1 MNKILH
7 FTSIVFFALFSVS
20 MTYAQDDFAKF
31 EKNKQVNNVIVNK
44 KMFEMM
50 SNVKVEPNSDEERV
64 YFNLIKK
71 LTMLKVFN
79 SNASQVKPEMKTA
92 VNNYIVSQGMKE
104 VINKKDDSS
113 LITIY
118 IDKDGNT
125 KNISQLVMFNEGTAD
140 GKENIIMLIT
150 GQFSL
155 EELTALTNKMNLP
168 LGGTLKTLK

>member
-31 EKNKQVNNVIVNK
+31 EKNKQINNVIVNK

-50 SNVKVEPNSDEERV
+50 ANVKVEANTDEERA

-79 SNASQVKPEMKTA
+79 SSASQVKPEMKTT
-92 VNNYIVSQGMKE
+92 VNNYISAQGLKE
-104 VINKKDDSS
+104 VLNKKDNNST
-113 LITIY
+113 ITIY
-118 IDKDGNT
+118 IDKDGNS
-125 KNISQLVMFNEGTAD
+125 KNASQLVMFNEGIVD
-140 GKENIIMLIT
+140 GQESIIMLIT

-155 EELTALTNKMNLP
+155 DELTALTNKMKLP
-168 LGGTLKTLK
+168 LGNTLKTLK

>member
-50 SNVKVEPNSDEERV
+50 SNVKVEPNSDEERM

-79 SNASQVKPEMKTA
+79 SNAPQVKPDMKTT
-92 VNNYIVSQGMKE
+92 VNNYISAQGLKE
-104 VINKKDDSS
+104 IINKKDESS
-113 LITIY
+113 VITIY
-118 IDKDGNT
+118 IDKDGNS
-125 KNISQLVMFNEGTAD
+125 KNISQLVMFNEGTVD

-155 EELTALTNKMNLP
+155 DELSALTNKMKLP
-168 LGGTLKTLK
+168 LGSTLKTLK